1 MAKKE
6 GGQKPLNKTWRKRKE
21 ERKLRFGEQL
31 APLHGANPDDWALI
45 YDHSFNYIQAHWT
58 GEKGAGSSNSTDSA
72 DDDDDAPKRGNSLG
86 QGISMGNVNTF
97 FKISKDDCIYEAFV
111 LLVLKNPSFE
121 TLGQARAWIAKTA
134 ANVYANEWSRAYRIE
149 RQVTSSLQRADDTRY
164 TSNLEAVMGA
174 AQDAAEQMLKRK
186 LTSEEE
192 KELVGRIT
200 GETEKD
206 AETVKKFV
214 SRKLSEQL
222 RSKRGRQAARDS

>member
-6 GGQKPLNKTWRKRKE
+6 SDQKPLNKTWRKRKE
-21 ERKLRFGEQL
+21 ERKVRFGEQL
-31 APLHGANPDDWALI
+31 VPLHGANPDDWALI

-58 GEKGAGSSNSTDSA
+58 GEKSAGDSDSA
-72 DDDDDAPKRGNSLG
+72 DSAGDDDDDAAEHGNNLGHGNSV
-86 QGISMGNVNTF
+86 GNVNMF
-97 FKISKDDCIYEAFV
+97 FKVSRDDCIYEAFV

-149 RQVTSSLQRADDTRY
+149 RQVVSSLRPDRQQF
-164 TSNLEAVMGA
+164 TSNLEAMMGA

-186 LTSEEE
+186 LSGEEE
-192 KELVGRIT
+192 KELIGLIT

-206 AETVKKFV
+206 VETVKKFV
-214 SRKLSEQL
+214 SRVLSKQL
-222 RSKRGRQAARDS
+222 RSKRGR